1 VRRLIVLLA
10 AALLAA
16 CAQTAAPPAAPP
28 TASVPALRLSP
39 ASFGASLSLAQ
50 RLTVRQL
57 PAAARRPVPEQSLE
71 AQLEIEA
78 GELRLAAFA
87 LNQRVL
93 MLRWDGLALQT
104 QRHALL
110 PAEVDAERVLRD
122 VQLVYWPLAAV
133 AAALPAG
140 WTVADADSQRL
151 LSFGDQVQVLI
162 DYAGQPRW
170 QGRAELDNR
179 REGYRLT
186 IESTRLGGG

>member
-16 CAQTAAPPAAPP
+16 CAQTAAPPAAG
-28 TASVPALRLSP
+28 VPSLRLSP
-39 ASFGASLSLAQ
+39 ASFGASLSLVQ
-50 RLTVRQL
+50 RLTVQQL
-57 PAAARRPVPEQSLE
+57 PSAARRSAPEQSLE
-71 AQLEIEA
+71 AQLEIEP

-162 DYAGQPRW
+162 DYAGLPRW

>member
-1 VRRLIVLLA
+1 MRRLIVLLA

-16 CAQTAAPPAAPP
+16 CAQTAAPPPAA
-28 TASVPALRLSP
+28 SLPALRLSP
-39 ASFGASLSLAQ
+39 ASFGGSLSVVQ
-50 RLTVRQL
+50 RLTVQQL
-57 PAAARRPVPEQSLE
+57 PAAARRPPPEQSLE
-71 AQLEIEA
+71 GQLEIEP

-133 AAALPAG
+133 AAALPPG
-140 WTVADADSQRL
+140 WTVADAHSQRR

-162 DYAGQPRW
+162 DYAGLPRW

-186 IESTRLGGG
+186 IESSLLGGS